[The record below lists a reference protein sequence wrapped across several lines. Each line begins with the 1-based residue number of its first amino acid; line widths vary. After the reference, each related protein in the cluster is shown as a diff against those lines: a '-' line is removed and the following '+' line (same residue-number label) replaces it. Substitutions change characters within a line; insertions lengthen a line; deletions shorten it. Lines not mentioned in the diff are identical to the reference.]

1 MNYAVTSDRVPS
13 FSDYQVVPAM
23 GCLMSVT
30 WDPDKHTTTI
40 LVDARYAVSVKDAS
54 QDTIIGMAYVQIE
67 PDNQTSSL
75 VHNLIFS
82 CTSSDTCNDE
92 TGLKKILRS
101 LVIEDQFRQELY
113 ALIKIASSFDAKSA
127 ACLDFTNFT
136 DNCPTTDL
144 KTCE

>member
-1 MNYAVTSDRVPS
+1 MAYM
-13 FSDYQVVPAM
+13 QI
-23 GCLMSVT
+23 
-30 WDPDKHTTTI
+30 DPDK
-40 LVDARYAVSVKDAS
+40 
-54 QDTIIGMAYVQIE
+54 E
-67 PDNQTSSL
+67 TSSL
-75 VHNLIFS
+75 VHNLLLS
-82 CTSSDTCNDE
+82 CVSSDTCNDE

-127 ACLDFTNFT
+127 ACLGFTNFT